1 MRRTHNDDGI
11 ADCVCL
17 LSRNEERGIN
27 QMMRFQRARDL
38 CCPFLSSWR
47 KAGNIKFRVAFDTL
61 NTKSSIKYEPFA
73 PSATH
78 TASKREEEL

>member
-38 CCPFLSSWR
+38 CCDSLSR
-47 KAGNIKFRVAFDTL
+47 MKAGNIKCRVTLGTL
-61 NTKSSIKYEPFA
+61 NKKSSKKYETFA
-73 PSATH
+73 PSATLPE
-78 TASKREEEL
+78 REEEL

>member
-1 MRRTHNDDGI
+1 
-11 ADCVCL
+11 VL
-17 LSRNEERGIN
+17 
-27 QMMRFQRARDL
+27 
-38 CCPFLSSWR
+38 PFLSSWR

-61 NTKSSIKYEPFA
+61 NIKSSKKYEPCA